1 MKRKYFLNAFF
12 LTLPLSICPVVA
24 QQAEAEML
32 SAAQV
37 VANKLRGRV
46 NEAHNGELLVGA
58 YITVF
63 CLSHYSLH
71 LTLCSIFS
79 SVEREMRLDII

>member
-32 SAAQV
+32 
-37 VANKLRGRV
+37 
-46 NEAHNGELLVGA
+46 
-58 YITVF
+58 
-63 CLSHYSLH
+63 
-71 LTLCSIFS
+71 
-79 SVEREMRLDII
+79 